1 MKPFWWKYSDGLNQN
16 LNPPFELNPSKRLL
30 LDTRL
35 KWSAMALSLVILF
48 FKLLET
54 ISGRFGG
61 KFLTN
66 FGANFILAYLFIL
79 NHDKVICDSSFPSN
93 FVFKW
98 QETKASTFF
107 LLLIVHYDN
116 FTDFTVVWE
125 ETAQIRFCD
134 GWWKTTQKY
143 LKNEDL
149 LIILFVFVDCFLLPR

>member
-1 MKPFWWKYSDGLNQN
+1 M
-16 LNPPFELNPSKRLL
+16 
-30 LDTRL
+30 T
-35 KWSAMALSLVILF
+35 KWSATALSLAISFSNYRKLF
-48 FKLLET
+48 WAVL
-54 ISGRFGG
+54 GAN
-61 KFLTN
+61 FLADFWTN
-66 FGANFILAYLFIL
+66 FLAALLADFILAYLFIL

-93 FVFKW
+93 FIFKW

-143 LKNEDL
+143 LKIKDL
-149 LIILFVFVDCFLLPR
+149 FIILFVCLYDCFFGLFFYYQGTI